1 MLAKANLTLLSFG
14 WVRSEH
20 KVTEWLVSK
29 DYWFLFPLLN
39 LVYIKNSQI
48 FNCCGASN
56 LSGEGNPELS
66 LLERA
71 LNLHFSS
78 LCLKRRFCEDCPA

>member
-1 MLAKANLTLLSFG
+1 MLARASLTELSSG
-14 WVRSEH
+14 WVRSEQ
-20 KVTEWLVSK
+20 KVAEWLGSK

-39 LVYIKNSQI
+39 LVYLKTGQI
-48 FNCCGASN
+48 SNWRGASS
-56 LSGEGNPELS
+56 LSGGGNPELF

-78 LCLKRRFCEDCPA
+78 LCLKRRLCDDCLA